1 MSILKNIK
9 LFKNIFITTGVT
21 FLFGMYSIYHL
32 YFYIRDL
39 DNKIHNLKIREKDYE
54 QLEMEVKKI
63 NNKLN
68 LLSDK
73 ISGLNATNEFNENYL
88 NLNINAEESETL
100 EERTFEETET
110 LEGEETET
118 LKEKENKNISE
129 YTCVSVEDFDHE
141 PMEIRVRSRSSSL
154 SWVKKSIFG

>member
-63 NNKLN
+63 NNNLK

-73 ISGLNATNEFNENYL
+73 IKFTNEFCENYL
-88 NLNINAEESETL
+88 KQDI
-100 EERTFEETET
+100 
-110 LEGEETET
+110 
-118 LKEKENKNISE
+118 K
-129 YTCVSVEDFDHE
+129 
-141 PMEIRVRSRSSSL
+141 
-154 SWVKKSIFG
+154 